1 MKSIIF
7 SLVIITTSLVFAQ
20 EIPELSRLLNLRTLG
35 VDAVYGKALSP
46 SQSLET
52 EKSRFERIESSNA
65 AMLSEVEAVSKAF
78 TKQGPPDVVLGNVY
92 NAVDK
97 YDDEVSGNGGHIL
110 FLGANPSAAQ
120 SRNLFMIPKAKLTM
134 ANPTAAVVDVLTSYK
149 RSAKT
154 ADFIYAYAQPF
165 DLKAGKI
172 SSYEGT
178 ETSWKKPEAQAPFAN
193 AQDYVL
199 KKCRKLLGW
208 RCITSLYRTDSIQV
222 GNDTTQVLFIAIYD
236 LDANADHDEFAKD
249 KRTKNQ
255 ITGSTAIYIVKETA
269 DWVMIYGTDH
279 QYNNDK
285 TTFQDSIQNEFGKDV
300 ARFKERLS
308 LDLGVSVKDIK

>member
-7 SLVIITTSLVFAQ
+7 SLILMAAPITFAQ
-20 EIPELSRLLNLRTLG
+20 EIAELSRLVNLRTLG
-35 VDAVYGKALSP
+35 IDAVYGKALSP

-52 EKSRFERIESSNA
+52 EKSKFERIQSSNA
-65 AMLSEVEAVSKAF
+65 AMLAEVEAVSNAF
-78 TKQGPPDVVLGNVY
+78 VKQGPPDMVLGNVY
-92 NAVDK
+92 NTVDK
-97 YDDEVSGNGGHIL
+97 YDSEVSGKGGHIL
-110 FLGANPSAAQ
+110 FLGTNPSAAQ
-120 SRNLFMIPKAKLTM
+120 SRNLFMISKAKLTM
-134 ANPTAAVVDVLTSYK
+134 ANPTAAVLNVLTSYK

-172 SSYEGT
+172 VSYEGT
-178 ETSWKKPEAQAPFAN
+178 ETSWLKPEAQAPFEN

-208 RCITSLYRTDSIQV
+208 RCITSLYRTDSIPV
-222 GNDTTQVLFIAIYD
+222 GSDTMQVLFIAMYD
-236 LDANADHDEFAKD
+236 LDANADHDDFAKD
-249 KRTKNQ
+249 KRSKNQ

-269 DWVMIYGTDH
+269 DWMMIYGTDH

-285 TTFQDSIQNEFGKDV
+285 TTFQDSIQNEMDKDV
-300 ARFKERLS
+300 GRFKERLS
-308 LDLGVSVKDIK
+308 ADLGISVKDIK